1 MPSKSE
7 KNLQSYPQT
16 PFDEIALAFSGGGF
30 RAAAFALGTMMY
42 LNRLVFKEKSLLQRT
57 KFMASASGGTIAV
70 VVYLLSLHRKEDF
83 TQFRKTLLAFM
94 DGEKLLEDAIKILSD
109 EQCWLNETKEQNFIN
124 AFAKVYDEKLLRL
137 KWENIWN
144 LSKNTHIKEVCINT
158 TDFQSGHSFRFQ
170 TSEKNTK
177 NIIGNSY
184 VNIANTEE
192 VRQLRVGDLLAAS
205 SCFPIGFEPMV
216 FPNDFASDDTMKQK
230 LEESIIFKTAN
241 GTNVQGSA
249 FGLMDGGITDN
260 QGIESMML
268 AYNRRSNKTA
278 QKKGLKPF
286 DLMIVADVSNRIIA
300 SYNTK
305 VSKIDFDKSIND
317 YHQKAKRLLP
327 SGIVLFVVSLM
338 AYFGT
343 DVISLVSS
351 PNETLT
357 NFAKFTKPL
366 GYLLFLPA
374 IALMVGGKFYKK
386 KVAELIEKIKIETS
400 ETQSLNWD
408 ILSRYGSFLTSIK
421 ISVLSKLLYSRISS
435 TATMASEVF
444 LKKIR
449 RAIFEKFYECADY
462 DFRRVS
468 NLIYTL
474 SKGYQGS
481 VEKEDE
487 NKAMDEM
494 TQLLP
499 SIKMMDVAEN
509 ARTTGTTLWFSK
521 DDIQKD
527 RLKDIIATAQF
538 TLCNALASYFKEL
551 EKEPKFKELADKDEL
566 LKLKKQILTDWEE
579 FKENPYYLHE
589 ML

>member
-1 MPSKSE
+1 MPSKPD
-7 KNLQSYPQT
+7 KNLQSYPQN

-30 RAAAFALGTMMY
+30 RAAAFALGTMIY
-42 LNRLVFKEKSLLQRT
+42 LNHLEFKEKSLLQRT

-83 TQFRKTLLAFM
+83 VQFQKNLLAFM
-94 DGEKLLEDAIKILSD
+94 DGEKLLGDAVKFLSD
-109 EQCWLNETKEQNFIN
+109 DKIWQNETKEQNFIN
-124 AFAKVYDEKLLRL
+124 AFAKVYDEKLLQL

-170 TSEKNTK
+170 TAEKNTK
-177 NIIGNSY
+177 NIIGNKY
-184 VNIANTEE
+184 VNIANTDE

-216 FPNDFASDDTMKQK
+216 FPDDFAVNEENKKK
-230 LEESIIFKTAN
+230 LAESIIFKTAN
-241 GTNVQGSA
+241 GTNVAGTA

-268 AYNRRSNKTA
+268 AYDRRNNKTA
-278 QKKGLKPF
+278 EKKGLKPF

-300 SYNTK
+300 PYNTK
-305 VSKIDFDKSIND
+305 ASKIDFDKSIND
-317 YHQKAKRLLP
+317 YHQKGKRLLP
-327 SGIVLFVVSLM
+327 LGIILLIFS
-338 AYFGT
+338 
-343 DVISLVSS
+343 VISYFCTDIMGACNKTWVDV
-351 PNETLT
+351 
-357 NFAKFTKPL
+357 TKAI
-366 GYLLFLPA
+366 GYLTFLPA
-374 IALMVGGKFYKK
+374 IALIMGGKYYKRK
-386 KVAELIEKIKIETS
+386 IAELIAKIKLETS
-400 ETQSLNWD
+400 GTQQLNWD

-449 RAIFEKFYECADY
+449 RAIFEKFYESTDY

-474 SKGYQGS
+474 SKGYQS
-481 VEKEDE
+481 SIEKEDE
-487 NKAMDEM
+487 NKAMDDVA
-494 TQLLP
+494 QLLP

-521 DDIQKD
+521 KDIQED

-538 TLCNALASYFKEL
+538 TLCNVLASYFKEL
-551 EKEPKFKELADKDEL
+551 EKESQFKELADKEEL
-566 LKLKKQILTDWEE
+566 LKLKKQILLDWEA
-579 FKENPYYLHE
+579 FKENPYHLYNA
-589 ML
+589 